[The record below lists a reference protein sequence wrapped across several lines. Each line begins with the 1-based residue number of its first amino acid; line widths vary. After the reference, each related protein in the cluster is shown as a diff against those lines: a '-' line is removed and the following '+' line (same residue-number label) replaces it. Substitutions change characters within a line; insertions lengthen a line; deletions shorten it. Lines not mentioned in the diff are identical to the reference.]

1 MKYRLKDRE
10 LQRKLDD
17 LSAINRFSY
26 CLQEEAWKKQ
36 SFDGFNYIRVDF
48 GQRSMLDDGK
58 TPTHSI
64 YILKADIEE
73 YEEYNPK
80 TWNKYPE
87 VEPPEDVLMRVELN
101 DGGRKCALFHHFS
114 DGDSWCHPDGS
125 CLPKFYSDCVTRF
138 RPWDD

>member
-1 MKYRLKDRE
+1 MTFRLKDRE
-10 LQRKLDD
+10 LQKKLDEISGGD
-17 LSAINRFSY
+17 FSVRLNDEGKIDRSIKICF
-26 CLQEEAWKKQ
+26 CLMDFDAHFDYEVFPDMVEEVQ
-36 SFDGFNYIRVDF
+36 
-48 GQRSMLDDGK
+48 
-58 TPTHSI
+58 
-64 YILKADIEE
+64 
-73 YEEYNPK
+73 EYNPK
-80 TWNKYPE
+80 AWNNFPE

>member
-1 MKYRLKDRE
+1 MSLPIDPATDKDEKRYSFVTFHFMRE
-10 LQRKLDD
+10 
-17 LSAINRFSY
+17 
-26 CLQEEAWKKQ
+26 
-36 SFDGFNYIRVDF
+36 
-48 GQRSMLDDGK
+48 
-58 TPTHSI
+58 
-64 YILKADIEE
+64 DIERFV
-73 YEEYNPK
+73 EYNPNG
-80 TWNKYPE
+80 WNNFPE

>member
-1 MKYRLKDRE
+1 MTYRLKDRE
-10 LQRKLDD
+10 LQKKLDEISGGD
-17 LSAINRFSY
+17 FSVRLNDEGKIDRSIKICF
-26 CLQEEAWKKQ
+26 CLMDFDAHFDYEVFPDMVEEVQ
-36 SFDGFNYIRVDF
+36 
-48 GQRSMLDDGK
+48 
-58 TPTHSI
+58 
-64 YILKADIEE
+64 
-73 YEEYNPK
+73 EYNPK
-80 TWNKYPE
+80 AWNNFPE